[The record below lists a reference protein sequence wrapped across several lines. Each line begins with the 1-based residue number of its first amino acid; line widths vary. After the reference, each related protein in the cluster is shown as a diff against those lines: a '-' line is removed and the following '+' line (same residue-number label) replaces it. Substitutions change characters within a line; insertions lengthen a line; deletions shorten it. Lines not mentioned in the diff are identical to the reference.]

1 MSVPPK
7 NNFNDKDLETIKDR
21 AILEWKQINGENA
34 VVRAYITSVCIWLRE
49 NGLLTE
55 ENIPNYKPRDL
66 AINSRVED

>member
-1 MSVPPK
+1 MSV

-34 VVRAYITSVCIWLRE
+34 VVRAYIVSVCIWLRE